1 LTRRRQEKDAMKT
14 PEPITDN
21 ADLWAKFFRDQWGAS
36 SGSPAAQIAEGTA
49 ARVSNFVNFLAAGPI
64 ALLYGSNAPS
74 VRPVSA
80 AEREAAEVAAHAED
94 VLDSL
99 EDHAA

>member
-1 LTRRRQEKDAMKT
+1 MKSPDQT
-14 PEPITDN
+14 VAAPEPVTDN

-49 ARVSNFVNFLAAGPI
+49 ARVANFVTFLAAGPI
-64 ALLYGSNAPS
+64 ALLYGSNAPQ
-74 VRPVSA
+74 VRSESI
-80 AEREAAEVAAHAED
+80 AERQAAEVAAHAED
-94 VLDSL
+94 MLDSV

>member
-1 LTRRRQEKDAMKT
+1 MKT
-14 PEPITDN
+14 PDQTLTAPEPIIDN

-36 SGSPAAQIAEGTA
+36 SGSPAAQLAEGTA

-64 ALLYGSNAPS
+64 ALLYGSNSPQPRS
-74 VRPVSA
+74 QSI
-80 AEREAAEVAAHAED
+80 AERQAAEVAAHAED
-94 VLDSL
+94 MLDSV